1 MSMMNAST
9 MNAATMKAIVMQ
21 DGEVSLQQ
29 VELPKPQA
37 GQVLV
42 RSLACGICGSDIHIT
57 RHYNE
62 VFDFYRK
69 LGVMPE
75 GVDNHAPVML
85 GHEFCAEIVE
95 FGPQTQQALA
105 LGTRV
110 TSVPILM
117 SQNGAGVGV
126 TPGVNGA
133 YSEYFI
139 LDEALLMP
147 VPEHLPPEAVALTEP
162 LAVGLHAVNRGDVQA
177 EDVALVVGC
186 GPIGLAVISA
196 LRLRGVAKIVAAD
209 LQGDKLQLAREFG
222 ATHTVNPGEQDEVA
236 FAAELAAGQ
245 RVVIFECVGIHKLI
259 EGFVQRAPAKA
270 TIVVT
275 GIHTANSNINYAYAT
290 VKELDMCFSYYYQP
304 AEFAACLEELAQG
317 TIPWRKL
324 LTGKVG
330 MDGVSGAFKQ
340 LMKPNPHIKVVI
352 EPWRNGELETF
363 D

>member
-1 MSMMNAST
+1 MSMMN
-9 MNAATMKAIVMQ
+9 AIVMQ
-21 DGEVSLQQ
+21 DGDVSLQR
-29 VELPKPQA
+29 VEQPKPQA

-57 RHYNE
+57 RHYSE

-75 GVDNHAPVML
+75 GVDNHAAVML

-105 LGTRV
+105 LSTRV

-162 LAVGLHAVNRGDVQA
+162 LAVGWHAVNRGDMQA

-186 GPIGLAVISA
+186 GPIGLAAISA
-196 LRLRGVAKIVAAD
+196 LHLQGVTKIVAAD

-222 ATHTVNPGEQDEVA
+222 ATHTVNPSEQDEVA
-236 FAAELAAGQ
+236 FAAELAAGK
-245 RVVIFECVGIHKLI
+245 RLVIFECVGIHRLI

-275 GIHTANSNINYAYAT
+275 GIHTANANINYAYAT
-290 VKELDMCFSYYYQP
+290 VKELDMRFSYYYQP
-304 AEFAACLEELAQG
+304 AEFAACLAELAQG

-340 LMKPNPHIKVVI
+340 LIQPNPHIKVVI
-352 EPWRNGELETF
+352 EPWRNGELETLS
-363 D
+363 